1 MFVVASTSFGE
12 HTFLKIFDRGRY
24 GKKYGLVRDSTQAT
38 TFANKLSA
46 AISAGRAG
54 SIIMRAFEAV
64 ELEPKTARRKELIAL
79 SQGGPHLVS
88 PATVAA

>member
-24 GKKYGLVRDSTQAT
+24 GKKYGLVRRFTEAT

-64 ELEPKTARRKELIAL
+64 ELEPKTARRNGSTLAL
-79 SQGGPHLVS
+79 AKNAQPC
-88 PATVAA
+88 